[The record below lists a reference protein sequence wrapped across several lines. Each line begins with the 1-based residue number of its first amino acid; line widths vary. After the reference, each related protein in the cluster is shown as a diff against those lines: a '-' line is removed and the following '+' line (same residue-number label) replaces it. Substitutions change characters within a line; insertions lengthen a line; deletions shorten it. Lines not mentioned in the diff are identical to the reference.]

1 MPDQSNSPNDSPLLS
16 LRQRLPGQ
24 VASVVAD
31 LPLFL
36 TAPLYRRRHLSWGST
51 PAEVDA
57 AMAGDELLSDAQF
70 VSTRSITIA
79 APPEHVWPWLV
90 QVGGGRAGF
99 YSNDLIDNL
108 GRPSAN
114 TIVPELQHLEVGQWI
129 CLSPASEP
137 TEQTAFRVRS
147 FVVPTELLWAKPDG
161 VWSWRLTPT
170 LDDGTRLV
178 TRIHAVYD
186 WSHPL
191 TAAFGVVLMEFGDF
205 AMMRRM
211 LLGIQQRAES
221 TFNEASP
228 VPEVGAG

>member
-1 MPDQSNSPNDSPLLS
+1 MPNHSNPPNDSPVAS
-16 LRQRLPGQ
+16 LGERLPGQ

-51 PAEVDA
+51 PAEVTSV
-57 AMAGDELLSDAQF
+57 MAGDELLPDAQF

-79 APPEHVWPWLV
+79 APPEYVWPWLV

-99 YSNDLIDNL
+99 YSNDLLDNL

-129 CLSPASEP
+129 SLSPTSEP
-137 TEQTAFRVRS
+137 TEQAAFRVRS
-147 FVVPTELLWAKPDG
+147 FVAPTSLLWAKPDG

-170 LDDGTRLV
+170 DDGGTRLV

-191 TAAFGVVLMEFGDF
+191 TAAFGVILMEFGDF

-211 LLGIQQRAES
+211 LLGIRQRAES
-221 TFNEASP
+221 RFNEERP